1 MKRQIWFLVLG
12 MGVVMATKVLT
23 FVIGMMFLMMFLIDI
38 REGMEWKSFCLRLF
52 CNVHHTMTILK
63 SNAHLINNIL
73 CFCHCWQ

>member
-38 REGMEWKSFCLRLF
+38 REGM
-52 CNVHHTMTILK
+52 
-63 SNAHLINNIL
+63 NARVSV
-73 CFCHCWQ
+73 